1 MNLGRLGVWSI
12 GIRQVADP
20 AVPAAAA
27 ELERLGY
34 GTIWFSGGSGTRGFD
49 IARVLAQATGR
60 ITVATGITSI
70 WATTAEQSAAGFE
83 QLENV
88 APGRFLLGLGVSHAP
103 MVDHSA
109 PGRYRRPL
117 QVMAG
122 YLDQLTAVPKDR
134 RVLAALGPKMLD
146 LAQRESAG
154 THPYLVTPAMTAAV
168 RARLPGGPDAPAG
181 LDAPDAPAGLVP
193 GAPAGLVPGA
203 LVAVEQGVV
212 LEADPARARA
222 VAREHLS
229 GYLKLPNYVNN
240 WLRSGYQPDD
250 VAAGGSDRLVDD
262 LVAWGDVTAVGDRI
276 RAHYAAG
283 ADHVCVQVLGGTE
296 PVPLPEWRA
305 IAREVLPA

>member
-1 MNLGRLGVWSI
+1 MDLGRLGVWSI

-49 IARVLAQATGR
+49 IAQVLAQATDR
-60 ITVATGITSI
+60 IAVATGITSI
-70 WATTAEQSAAGFE
+70 WATTAEQSAAGFG
-83 QLENV
+83 QLERV

-103 MVDHSA
+103 MVNHGA
-109 PGRYRRPL
+109 PGRYRQPL
-117 QVMAG
+117 RAMTG
-122 YLDQLTAVPKDR
+122 YLGELTAVPRDR
-134 RVLAALGPKMLD
+134 RVVAALGPKMLH

-154 THPYLVTPAMTAAV
+154 THPYLVTPAMTAAI
-168 RARLPGGPDAPAG
+168 RAQLAPGT
-181 LDAPDAPAGLVP
+181 
-193 GAPAGLVPGA
+193 

-240 WLRSGYQPDD
+240 WLRYGYQPED
-250 VAAGGSDRLVDD
+250 VEAGGSDRLVDD
-262 LVAWGDVTAVGDRI
+262 LVAWGDVAAVGDRI

-283 ADHVCVQVLGGTE
+283 ADHVCVQVLGGTG

-305 IAREVLPA
+305 IAREVLSA

>member
-1 MNLGRLGVWSI
+1 MDLGRLGVWSV
-12 GIRQVADP
+12 GIRQVAEP
-20 AVPAAAA
+20 GVPDAAA

-49 IARVLAQATGR
+49 IARVLAQATSR
-60 ITVATGITSI
+60 IAVATGITSI

-83 QLENV
+83 QLERV

-103 MVDHSA
+103 MVNHGA
-109 PGRYRRPL
+109 PDRYRRPL
-117 QVMAG
+117 QAMAG
-122 YLDQLTAVPKDR
+122 YLGELTAVPRDR

-154 THPYLVTPAMTAAV
+154 THPYLVTPPMTAAA
-168 RARLPGGPDAPAG
+168 RA
-181 LDAPDAPAGLVP
+181 LVP
-193 GAPAGLVPGA
+193 RNFLI
-203 LVAVEQGVV
+203 AVEQGVV
-212 LEADPARARA
+212 LETDPARARA

-229 GYLKLPNYVNN
+229 GYLKLPNYLNH
-240 WLRSGYQPDD
+240 WLRSGYQPADIE
-250 VAAGGSDRLVDD
+250 AGGSDRLVDD

-283 ADHVCVQVLGGTE
+283 ADHVCVQVLGGAE

>member
-1 MNLGRLGVWSI
+1 MDLGRLGVWSI
-12 GIRQVADP
+12 GIRKVADP

-60 ITVATGITSI
+60 MAVATGITSI
-70 WATTAEQSAAGFE
+70 WATTAGQSAAGFE
-83 QLENV
+83 QLEQL

-103 MVDHSA
+103 MVDHGA
-109 PGRYRRPL
+109 PGRYRQPL
-117 QVMAG
+117 RAMAG
-122 YLDQLTAVPKDR
+122 YLGELSAVPRDR

-154 THPYLVTPAMTAAV
+154 THPYLVTPRMTAAA
-168 RARLPGGPDAPAG
+168 RARLA
-181 LDAPDAPAGLVP
+181 
-193 GAPAGLVPGA
+193 PGA

-222 VAREHLS
+222 VAREHLN

-240 WLRSGYQPDD
+240 WLRSGYQPED

-283 ADHVCVQVLGGTE
+283 ADHVAVQVLGGDE
-296 PVPLPEWRA
+296 PVALPEWRA

>member
-1 MNLGRLGVWSI
+1 MDLGRLGVWSI

-49 IARVLAQATGR
+49 IARVLASATSR
-60 ITVATGITSI
+60 IAIATGITSI

-83 QLENV
+83 QLERE

-103 MVDHSA
+103 MVNHGA
-109 PGRYRRPL
+109 PGRYRQPL
-117 QVMAG
+117 RAMAD
-122 YLDQLTAVPKDR
+122 YLGELTAVPRER

-154 THPYLVTPAMTAAV
+154 THPYLITPPMTAAV
-168 RARLPGGPDAPAG
+168 RAQLAPGDLVAPG
-181 LDAPDAPAGLVP
+181 HLRAPGD
-193 GAPAGLVPGA
+193 

-212 LEADPARARA
+212 LERDPVRARA

-240 WLRSGYQPDD
+240 WLRFGYQPED
-250 VAAGGSDRLVDD
+250 VEAGGSDRLVDD
-262 LVAWGDVTAVGDRI
+262 LVAWGDVTAVADRI

-283 ADHVCVQVLGGTE
+283 ADHVCVQVLGGAE

-305 IAREVLPA
+305 IAREVLRS